1 MRLVLGSA
9 LLILLVAGVIRGIAI
24 TDQDLEEGN
33 EILISRTVP
42 SADLEAFENPKPN
55 NFFFEFKT
63 DCFPP
68 RAQYFVVRTKRDLR
82 DREIIHALK
91 SLNLTDAVIWADS
104 KIPTSFSDTSRSIQI
119 NGYGAYPRN
128 ITHGVAVMEELPRE
142 FDNMKADVNRE
153 PLPEK
158 EQVESRP
165 IDAQDTNREKEIKNV
180 LEHVLNWSPWEKP
193 EEPEDEAEQEE
204 DKSEKDTVIFD
215 DLDPDTGP
223 AVQHA
228 FWKGEGDEATIR
240 TDQGKLMKQYMD
252 TSADPCKDF
261 YQFACGRWSKLNPIP
276 KDKGAYDT
284 FEMLRESLDSILKEL
299 LEEAPTPSEEPEAY
313 IKAKN
318 LYKSCVNY
326 DVLEQRGSKPL
337 TALLDKL
344 GGWPVLDPEW
354 DRSKFDWLWL
364 MAQLRLFNND
374 ILISEW
380 VGPDIKNS
388 DQYVI
393 HLDQTSLG
401 LPTRDYYLQ
410 PSNLQ
415 YLEAY
420 KSYLVKVATLL
431 GAPAVNAT
439 LAAEEVIHFE
449 VALAK
454 ITSAPDERRNVSEL
468 YQRMTVA
475 ELRSYIPQINWQRYL
490 SIVLG
495 RPCNS
500 TESVVVFALR
510 YLEDLV
516 SLLGKTEPK
525 TISNYLLWR
534 FVRHRVNNLDDRFQE
549 AKQKFYY
556 ILFGREESPPRW
568 KNCIAQVNGN
578 MGMAVGAM
586 FVRKYFDEYSK
597 NDTLIMTREIQQ
609 SFREILEETTW
620 IDKDTKR
627 LARDKVDA
635 MALRIGYPDSI
646 LDKSELDDRYKDV
659 AIDPNLYFENT
670 LNILR
675 HLTRVEQ
682 SHLGTPV
689 NKSIWNTAPAV
700 VNAYYSRNKNQIMF
714 PAGILQPPFY
724 HRYFPKSLNYG
735 GIGVVI
741 GHEITHG
748 FDDKGRLFDRNGN
761 LHRWWRDEAV
771 AQFHE
776 KAQCIIDQYG
786 KYVVDEVGIQ
796 IDGIN
801 TQGENIA
808 DNGGIKQAFRS
819 YQKWSNSFGDKDE
832 TLPGLNYTGMQLFF
846 LNFAQVW
853 CGETRPAASRNK
865 LKTAV
870 HSPGKYRVIGTLSNS
885 VEFAKVY
892 NCPLGSPMNPVKKC
906 TVW

>member
-1 MRLVLGSA
+1 MMEIPA
-9 LLILLVAGVIRGIAI
+9 ILAFLSK
-24 TDQDLEEGN
+24 
-33 EILISRTVP
+33 EIP
-42 SADLEAFENPKPN
+42 SADFEAFENPKPIN
-55 NFFFEFKT
+55 VFDDFKT
-63 DCFPP
+63 ECFPP
-68 RAQYFVVRTKRDLR
+68 RAQYYVARNRRDLE
-82 DREIIHALK
+82 DRETRLK
-91 SLNLTDAVIWADS
+91 DLNLTETLIWADAKTPS
-104 KIPTSFSDTSRSIQI
+104 RFSDTARSRQI
-119 NGYGAYPRN
+119 NAINSYLRN
-128 ITHGVAVMEELPRE
+128 GT
-142 FDNMKADVNRE
+142 NMRDIIEDQVDVNQESPSEKDVETHNSDSDDARE
-153 PLPEK
+153 RQL
-158 EQVESRP
+158 
-165 IDAQDTNREKEIKNV
+165 KNI
-180 LEHVLNWSPWEKP
+180 LEHALNWSPWEKP
-193 EEPEDEAEQEE
+193 DDPEDGGEQED
-204 DKSEKDTVIFD
+204 DKSEKDTVIFEEIN
-215 DLDPDTGP
+215 PDQGP
-223 AVQHA
+223 AIQHA
-228 FWKGEGDEATIR
+228 FWKGEGNEAMIR
-240 TDQGKLMKQYMD
+240 RDQGILMKQYMD
-252 TSADPCKDF
+252 SSVDPCKDF
-261 YQFACGRWSKLNPIP
+261 YQFACGRWTKLNPIP

-299 LEEAPTPSEEPEAY
+299 LEEPASQREPEAY
-313 IKAKN
+313 VKAKD

-337 TALLDKL
+337 LALLEKL
-344 GGWPVLDPEW
+344 GGWPLLDPEW
-354 DRSKFDWLWL
+354 DRSTFDWLWL

-374 ILISEW
+374 ILVSEW

-388 DQYVI
+388 DLYVI

-420 KSYLVKVATLL
+420 KNYLAKVATLL
-431 GAPAVNAT
+431 GAPASNAT
-439 LAAEEVIHFE
+439 VAAEEVIQFE

-475 ELRSYIPQINWQRYL
+475 ELRSYIPQVNWQRYL

-495 RPCNS
+495 RPCNAS
-500 TESVVVFALR
+500 ESVVVFALR

-586 FVRKYFDEYSK
+586 FVRKYFDEFSK

-609 SFREILEETTW
+609 SFREILEETSW
-620 IDKDTKR
+620 IDKETKR
-627 LARDKVDA
+627 LAKDKVDA

-646 LDKSELDDRYKDV
+646 LDKKELDERYKDV
-659 AIDPNLYFENT
+659 KIDSNLYFENT

-675 HLTRVEQ
+675 HLTRMEQ

-761 LHRWWRDEAV
+761 LHRWWREEAV
-771 AQFHE
+771 NQFHDR
-776 KAQCIIDQYG
+776 AQCIIDQYG

-796 IDGIN
+796 IDGTN

-808 DNGGIKQAFRS
+808 DNGGIKQAFRA
-819 YQKWSNSFGDKDE
+819 YQKWLSLPGKKDE
-832 TLPGLNYTGMQLFF
+832 TLPGLNYTGTQLFF

-870 HSPGKYRVIGTLSNS
+870 HSPGKFRVIGTLSNS
-885 VEFAKVY
+885 VEFAKVF
-892 NCPLGSPMNPVKKC
+892 NCPLGSPMNPAKKC